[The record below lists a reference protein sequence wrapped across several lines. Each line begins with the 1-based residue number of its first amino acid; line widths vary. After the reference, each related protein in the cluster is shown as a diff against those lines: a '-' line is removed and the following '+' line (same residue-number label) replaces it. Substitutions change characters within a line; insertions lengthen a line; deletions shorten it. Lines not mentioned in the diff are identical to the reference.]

1 MGSGRLYN
9 PEGGFSEYLYT
20 TVGEAVVIN
29 GYRCKII
36 KKITDTDDYF
46 AGLPN
51 YSNSSD
57 IYIGL
62 GPGGVP
68 RQMKLYKDRL
78 HVMDFDWGHK
88 HANKGDGKVFPQGI
102 VHVHRYSGANGGDAR
117 YMTSSERKEFGDII
131 HFFAPGVKLSPN
143 D

>member
-9 PEGGFSEYLYT
+9 QKGGFSEYLYT

-29 GYRCKII
+29 GYRCKIK

-51 YSNSSD
+51 YSNTSD

-62 GPGGVP
+62 GP
-68 RQMKLYKDRL
+68 R
-78 HVMDFDWGHK
+78 
-88 HANKGDGKVFPQGI
+88 
-102 VHVHRYSGANGGDAR
+102 
-117 YMTSSERKEFGDII
+117 
-131 HFFAPGVKLSPN
+131 
-143 D
+143 